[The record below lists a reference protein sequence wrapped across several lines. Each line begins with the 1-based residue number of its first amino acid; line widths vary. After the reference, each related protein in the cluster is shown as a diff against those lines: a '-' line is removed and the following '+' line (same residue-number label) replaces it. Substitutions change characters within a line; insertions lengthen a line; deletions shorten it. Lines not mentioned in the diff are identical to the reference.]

1 MKNTIR
7 IISLLLALV
16 LCIGCF
22 ASCKT
27 NPDNGNNSVDE
38 LPQSDNYVANVQIR
52 FATND
57 EKMKAAVDAMTS
69 NATINVYG
77 DNFNVYT
84 TSKVNDNTS
93 TNSYT
98 LVDEI
103 LYYSSSLSLGEHTV
117 SENKKAEFTATDKE
131 QVISDLASTA
141 KIDIGDFYVVDMT
154 KNGNKTSYVC
164 SDAFDEAKAEV
175 ASVVADR
182 FAAIGATVAV
192 SGIEYHLET
201 ESERNVSSILSCD
214 YIITL
219 DGVNYE
225 ITMRLYTTYNY
236 DATVE
241 VSAPENADS
250 YVSVPYSEIVK

>member
-7 IISLLLALV
+7 IISLLLALL

-22 ASCKT
+22 AACKPD
-27 NPDNGNNSVDE
+27 PDNGNNSVDE
-38 LPQSDNYVANVQIR
+38 IPQSDNYVANVQVK

-57 EKMKAAVDAMTS
+57 NKMKAAVDAMAS
-69 NATINVYG
+69 NATINVWG

-84 TSKVNDNTS
+84 TSKVNDNTA

-98 LVDEI
+98 LVDGM

-117 SENKKAEFTATDKE
+117 SENKKAEFTAADRE
-131 QVISDLASTA
+131 QVISNLASTA

-154 KNGNKTSYVC
+154 QNGNKSTYVC
-164 SDAFDEAKAEV
+164 SDAFDEAKADV
-175 ASVVADR
+175 AAIVADR

-192 SGIEYHLET
+192 GGIEYHLET
-201 ESERNVSSILSCD
+201 EGERNLSSILSCD

-219 DGVNYE
+219 GGVDYE

-236 DATVE
+236 DTPTE

-250 YVSVPYSEIVK
+250 YVSVPYGEIVK